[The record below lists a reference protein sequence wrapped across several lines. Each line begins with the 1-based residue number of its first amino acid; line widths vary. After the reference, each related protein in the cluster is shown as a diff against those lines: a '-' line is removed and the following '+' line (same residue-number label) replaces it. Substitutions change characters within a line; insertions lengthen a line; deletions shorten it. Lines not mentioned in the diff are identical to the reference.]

1 MSTSGGDG
9 VGYKRPP
16 RETRFQ
22 LGHSGNPSGRPKRPP
37 SMRADLQA
45 ELSKRVGAKTKQET
59 MIANLVDQA
68 MDGNLRAM
76 ATVVQ
81 IEGRAPEEEADTAEV
96 TPEDQEI
103 LDAYVSRQKA
113 SAGNEEPPDDSM

>member
-1 MSTSGGDG
+1 
-9 VGYKRPP
+9 
-16 RETRFQ
+16 
-22 LGHSGNPSGRPKRPP
+22 
-37 SMRADLQA
+37 MRADLQA